1 MAHRTLIGGTGY
13 DISGGRDLIGGTG
26 YGKKKGRVLVN
37 GTGYDVPFS
46 SGIPIGTLAVGS
58 TVKIGV
64 NGKSYDFLVVN
75 QGIPSNSS
83 LYDSSCNGT
92 WLLMKDCYGT
102 RYWDGYNVN
111 KYESSGINSYLNS
124 TFLNLIDSDVKGAI
138 KQVKI
143 PYRKG
148 GGSGTNQSGANGLSC
163 KVFLLSGYELGWTTD
178 YNQYFPVD
186 GAKLDYFDADYG
198 GNSKRIAYLN
208 GATISWWTRSPSAYN
223 NTTKAFNVTTYGD
236 CDMFIDVSNSLGI
249 RPAFTLPGT
258 FPLIQNADGSYSPA
272 A

>member
-13 DISGGRDLIGGTG
+13 DVAGGRDLIDGTS
-26 YGKKKGRVLVN
+26 YSKKKGRVLVN

-58 TVKIGV
+58 VVKIGV

-92 WLLMKDCYGT
+92 WLLMKDCYES

-124 TFLNLIDSDVKGAI
+124 TFLNLIDSGVKGAI

-143 PYRKG
+143 PYRKN
-148 GGSGTNQSGANGLSC
+148 GGSNGTNQSGANGLSC
-163 KVFLLSGYELGWTTD
+163 KVFLLSCYEVGLTTND
-178 YNQYFPVD
+178 NRYLQVD
-186 GAKLDYFDADYG
+186 GAKLDYFGASYG
-198 GNSKRIAYLN
+198 GNSKRIANLN
-208 GATISWWTRSPSAYN
+208 GSAARWWTRSMYIGNTISAWHINQIGAQELDYATN
-223 NTTKAFNVTTYGD
+223 QFGT
-236 CDMFIDVSNSLGI
+236 
-249 RPAFTLPGT
+249 RPAFTLPST